1 MSLSKL
7 QEMVED
13 RGTWSPGGQRVRHNL
28 VTGQQQ
34 QLSWFGADSFL
45 VTQGNWDCE
54 EGATGLRSKEKKG
67 QEGQRPMEEPRR
79 FPEA

>member
-1 MSLSKL
+1 M
-7 QEMVED
+7 
-13 RGTWSPGGQRVRHNL
+13 
-28 VTGQQQ
+28 TGQQQ

-67 QEGQRPMEEPRR
+67 QEGQRPTEEPRS
-79 FPEA
+79 FLEALTLEAPLQLTLIHPEL